1 MKVTGSNGDTNL
13 VQGKVDYVTYD
24 SGKAL
29 LNINGNA
36 YSIDDL
42 YNVVDE
48 TYLNAYDAAYEW
60 TVSMNKLPSI
70 GNVTLDDKDKITAL
84 YEQYEEMDDY
94 QKSFIATDSVTKI
107 KEYRNRIDELLKE
120 QSAAEE
126 TVKTDDEETVDS
138 ADETEISETVAESGS
153 VESTEE
159 TNETNDTGE
168 GVSGED
174 ETTE

>member
-1 MKVTGSNGDTNL
+1 
-13 VQGKVDYVTYD
+13 
-24 SGKAL
+24 
-29 LNINGNA
+29 
-36 YSIDDL
+36 
-42 YNVVDE
+42 
-48 TYLNAYDAAYEW
+48 
-60 TVSMNKLPSI
+60 
-70 GNVTLDDKDKITAL
+70 
-84 YEQYEEMDDY
+84 MDDY

-107 KEYRNRIDELLKE
+107 KEYRNRINELLKE